1 MVWFAFMLGIAV
13 AGSGDESPVT
23 SAAYKAWL
31 DDQGA
36 LRGEMRADVAVSASR
51 LWPAL
56 SRYER
61 QHTWVPYMRTSSV
74 EEAGPSGALCVGRT
88 DLPWPLADRTWSVVM
103 QSTVSG
109 GPGAKTYM
117 AAWRY
122 VPDSGNLR
130 DTSGSWT
137 LRELSAERTRVELD
151 ASVDLGRSVPS
162 ALLRWAERNA
172 LPQML
177 HALLAQASAEP
188 T

>member
-1 MVWFAFMLGIAV
+1 MVWCMFMLGAAV
-13 AGSGDESPVT
+13 AGSADEPSVT
-23 SAAYKAWL
+23 SAAYEVWL
-31 DDQGA
+31 DDQGEIH
-36 LRGEMRADVAVSASR
+36 GKMRAEIAISAAR

-56 SRYER
+56 STYQR

-74 EEAGPSGALCVGRT
+74 KQAGPSGALCVGAT
-88 DLPWPLADRTWSVVM
+88 NLPWPLADRTWSVLM
-103 QSTVSG
+103 QTRVTG
-109 GPGAKTYM
+109 APGLRTYT

-122 VPDSGNLR
+122 VPESGNLR

-137 LRELSAERTRVELD
+137 LQELSAERTRVELD
-151 ASVDLGRSVPS
+151 ATVDLGRKVPS

-177 HALLAQASAEP
+177 NALLAQAGAEP